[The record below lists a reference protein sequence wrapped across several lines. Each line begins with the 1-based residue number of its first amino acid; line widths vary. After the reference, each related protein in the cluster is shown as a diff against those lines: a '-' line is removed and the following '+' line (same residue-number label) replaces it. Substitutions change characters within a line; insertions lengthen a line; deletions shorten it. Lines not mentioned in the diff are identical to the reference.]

1 MANDI
6 AGDLDLDTVFKTRTL
21 AGVSNTCFI
30 SVAFSQLSSNQRD
43 TMIKLS
49 NSFNNKKYHRTKS
62 LFMDGKG
69 LDVSGNS
76 LSSIPDVFISDCGK
90 LNGLKKL
97 NFSQNKLSGVLPN
110 FTGFSSL
117 VSLDLSMNYLTVN
130 LDGLIGNFK
139 VLEKL
144 QLSRNHFV
152 GPIPDELFNFQN
164 LTLIDLSVNNISGVL
179 SNSIGDLSKLNTLL
193 LSSNNLS
200 GEIPKSLSNI
210 KTLTR
215 LAANQNSFNGSSS
228 LNGSIPSASIGK
240 LERLTYLELGSNSL
254 SGEIPKELGNCVEL
268 ALLDLSKGAGQN
280 ILSGSIPSGISNLRG
295 LVSVNL
301 QDNELNGS
309 IPDSISNLEF
319 LIELQLGKNCLS
331 SRIPKMPSNLQIS
344 LDLSRNC
351 FEGTI
356 PETLGGLRA
365 LEVLDI
371 SNNKFQGLMTV
382 IDASSSTP
390 PTINTWSKKTSVTLV
405 ILIAVICIDLG
416 VAIAITAILV
426 VDSDTSLN
434 SKLSLAVVI
443 SVVFDVAT
451 AMMILLT
458 S

>member
-1 MANDI
+1 M
-6 AGDLDLDTVFKTRTL
+6 
-21 AGVSNTCFI
+21 GVGCST
-30 SVAFSQLSSNQRD
+30 D
-43 TMIKLS
+43 E
-49 NSFNNKKYHRTKS
+49 
-62 LFMDGKG
+62 G

-215 LAANQNSFNGSSS
+215 LAANQNSFNGMIPSGISQFVLGLDLSFNKLVGTIPIDLLSPPKLDSS